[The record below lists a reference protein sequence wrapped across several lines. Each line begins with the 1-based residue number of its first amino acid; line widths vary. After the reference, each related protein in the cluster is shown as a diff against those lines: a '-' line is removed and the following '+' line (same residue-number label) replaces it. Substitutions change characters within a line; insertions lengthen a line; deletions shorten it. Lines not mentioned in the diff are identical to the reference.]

1 MERKFVLGL
10 DIGIAS
16 VGWGIIELSTGIVV
30 DKGVR
35 IFPERTAAENA
46 KRRQLRGARRLIRRR
61 RQRIDDLRKIL
72 VENNII
78 NDSFRPLEHPYE
90 IRCEGLK
97 RTLSNEE
104 LATAL
109 LHIAKRRGSFLE
121 FDRID
126 KKDVVS
132 LDDYYKIAAKTDL
145 SGGVVE
151 DSEEKAKENLA
162 TKAILDANSK
172 LLKMH
177 NIHVCEL
184 QLMRL
189 RENGKIRANQNNFK
203 VIEYLRELLAIFE
216 KQTISEELKVSIIDI
231 IFRKREYYD
240 GPEAKITDAICR
252 YILKR

>member
-1 MERKFVLGL
+1 MYWDWISG
-10 DIGIAS
+10 S
-16 VGWGIIELSTGIVV
+16 HPVGWGIIELSTGIVV

-109 LHIAKRRGSFLE
+109 LHIAKRRGSLE

-126 KKDVVS
+126 KKM
-132 LDDYYKIAAKTDL
+132 L
-145 SGGVVE
+145 SR
-151 DSEEKAKENLA
+151 
-162 TKAILDANSK
+162 
-172 LLKMH
+172 
-177 NIHVCEL
+177 
-184 QLMRL
+184 LMII
-189 RENGKIRANQNNFK
+189 IRSRQ
-203 VIEYLRELLAIFE
+203 
-216 KQTISEELKVSIIDI
+216 KQI
-231 IFRKREYYD
+231 
-240 GPEAKITDAICR
+240 
-252 YILKR
+252 